1 GDLPVLGSL
10 DEVDWPSLSHAYG
23 KADDIP
29 RLVRM
34 LASKRKKD
42 RESALG
48 DLFGNIWHQGTVY
61 EATAYAVPFLIELL
75 SNPKVIGKAGI
86 LVLLQNLG
94 AGHSYLKVHQN
105 LDWYHNERHQPE
117 FIAQMQRELGW
128 VGAAHLAVLA
138 GSPTY
143 LQLLQHT
150 DAAIRLVVPDTL
162 AVCVER
168 YDEIAPALLA
178 RLDVEPD
185 PRVKANLLLA
195 LTRIC

>member
-1 GDLPVLGSL
+1 VLDNL
-10 DEVDWPSLSHAYG
+10 DKVDWASLSHAYG
-23 KADDIP
+23 KADDVP
-29 RLVRM
+29 HLLRM

-42 RESALG
+42 RESALY

-75 SNPKVIGKAGI
+75 TSPKVLGKDGI
-86 LVLLQNLG
+86 LTLLENLG

-105 LDWYHNERHQPE
+105 LYWYHNERHQPE

-128 VGAAHLAVLA
+128 VGAAHLGVVA
-138 GSPTY
+138 GTPTY
-143 LQLLQHT
+143 LQLLQHS

-168 YDEIAPALLA
+168 YHEIGPVILA
-178 RLDVEPD
+178 RVDVEPD
-185 PRVKANLLLA
+185 PKVRQKKGADPD
-195 LTRIC
+195 